1 MLTAPPTAP
10 ARVTYKCYL
19 FNWIVGNIALCKTQ
33 ITGSYHSLDLEG
45 FIFLLMSLTI
55 ALIVTRGGRAMAPGQ
70 ISYQK
75 NIENY

>member
-1 MLTAPPTAP
+1 MGK
-10 ARVTYKCYL
+10 Y
-19 FNWIVGNIALCKTQ
+19 GGGG
-33 ITGSYHSLDLEG
+33 GSMVQPQCAVLNGPILRRRGIMVSTHQ
-45 FIFLLMSLTI
+45 TI

>member
-1 MLTAPPTAP
+1 MVQPQCAVLNGPIL
-10 ARVTYKCYL
+10 RRR
-19 FNWIVGNIALCKTQ
+19 G
-33 ITGSYHSLDLEG
+33 ITVSTPQ
-45 FIFLLMSLTI
+45 TI